1 MDQNCPF
8 TKVTRHNI
16 ANFRELISNWVWLGD
31 RRGDAIYLIILSA
44 VFISDKRPSG
54 PNLSYFFVKSRKY
67 YFDRIYNLIT
77 ASRLRLIGYQGNLIG
92 YQGNL
97 IGYQGNLTQLT
108 DVSINF
114 VVTSH

>member
-44 VFISDKRPSG
+44 VFLSDKRP
-54 PNLSYFFVKSRKY
+54 
-67 YFDRIYNLIT
+67 RIYNLIT
-77 ASRLRLIGYQGNLIG
+77 ASRLRLIGYQGNLIGYQGNLIGYQGNLIG